1 MKPKNWPCPDSDCQK
16 KSEHPSGQR
25 QPQVQGQRL
34 RQSSATSPNAVANQS
49 IRQCRR
55 RSMESKMVRGDYCL
69 HLPIYLSHCSLPTY
83 RTYPTYR
90 TDWSSQP
97 KKALSTPKDPKPCYS
112 KARNSCPSRACVC
125 LCDENLLSPISMQFP
140 GSHAYVIPKSF
151 CKVS

>member
-34 RQSSATSPNAVANQS
+34 RQSSATSPNAVTNQS

-83 RTYPTYR
+83 RTYSTYR

-112 KARNSCPSRACVC
+112 NAK
-125 LCDENLLSPISMQFP
+125 LM
-140 GSHAYVIPKSF
+140 PKSRLCMPVWWESAF
-151 CKVS
+151 SHLNAISGKSCLRHTCHT